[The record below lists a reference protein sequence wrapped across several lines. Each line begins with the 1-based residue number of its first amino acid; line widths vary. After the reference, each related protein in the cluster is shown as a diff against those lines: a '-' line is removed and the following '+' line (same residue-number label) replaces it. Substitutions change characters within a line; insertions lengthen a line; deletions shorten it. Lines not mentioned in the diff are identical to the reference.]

1 MKAVESQRKN
11 KLTQKAKI
19 ILFYAIAALFIAI
32 DSFLIAKFQYYMF
45 NLLPLALIA
54 IAALF
59 FALDRALLFSVLCI
73 PFSIP
78 LKEYYPALDFNVDIP
93 TEPLFVG
100 IMFIFILK
108 ILLERNYDRN
118 ILKHPLSVM
127 TIIYLLWHLVTVCT
141 SSLPLVS
148 LKSWVASLWFII
160 PFFFLGILLFKNEK
174 NIYRFFFLYMIPFA
188 VLIIITLIK
197 HSAYNFDQHIGN
209 GIMSP
214 YFNDHTSYG
223 AAIAMFLPFLIGF
236 SLCGEIK
243 LKWRI
248 VALVLTLIFVTGL
261 IFSYTRAA
269 WISLVGALAMFLIL
283 KLRISNKIVL
293 AVVVIG
299 ISGFLMFQDKIF
311 IKMESNKV
319 ESSTDFSKHIKSI
332 SNITS
337 DASNLERINRW
348 HCAVRMFKERPI
360 FGWGPGTYQFKYAP
374 YQHSDEKTII
384 STNAGDG
391 GNAHSEYLGSLAES
405 GLLGMLNYVLIC
417 IVIYVTGTRTYHK
430 LKDKKHKLIVA
441 SALCG
446 LVTYFIHGAL
456 NNFLDI
462 DKIAVPF
469 WGFAAMIVSI
479 ELFYIK
485 KEKELPTEAVN
496 QDKTE
501 A

>member
-1 MKAVESQRKN
+1 MKVAESQRKN
-11 KLTQKAKI
+11 KLTRKAKI
-19 ILFYAIAALFIAI
+19 ILFYAIAVLFIAL
-32 DSFLIAKFQYYMF
+32 DCFFIAKFQTYVL
-45 NLLPLALIA
+45 NLLPLLLIV

-78 LKEYYPALDFNVDIP
+78 LKEYYPDLGFNIDLP

-100 IMFIFILK
+100 ILFIFVLK

-127 TIIYLLWHLVTVCT
+127 TIVYLLWHLVTVCT
-141 SSLPLVS
+141 STIPLVS
-148 LKSWVASLWFII
+148 LKCWVASLWFIV

-174 NIYRFFFLYMIPFA
+174 NIYRFFFLYIIPFA
-188 VLIIITLIK
+188 ALIIFTLIK

-209 GIMSP
+209 GIMCP
-214 YFNDHTSYG
+214 FFNDHTSYG

-236 SLCGEIK
+236 VLCKEIK
-243 LKWRI
+243 PKWRI
-248 VALVLTLIFVTGL
+248 CALVLTVIFVVGL

-269 WISLVGALAMFLIL
+269 WISLVGALAMYFIL
-283 KLRISNKIVL
+283 KLRISNKIVFAL
-293 AVVVIG
+293 ILVGIG
-299 ISGFLMFQDKIF
+299 GFVLMQDKILM
-311 IKMESNKV
+311 KMEGNKV

-348 HCAVRMFKERPI
+348 NCAVRMFKEKPV
-360 FGWGPGTYQFKYAP
+360 FGWGPGTYQFQYAP
-374 YQHSDEKTII
+374 FQHSDEKTII

-405 GLLGMLNYVLIC
+405 GLLGMLNYILVC
-417 IVIYVTGTRTYHK
+417 IVIYLTGTRTYHK
-430 LKDKKHKLIVA
+430 LKDKKLKLIVA

-469 WGFAAMIVSI
+469 WGFAAMIVAI
-479 ELFYIK
+479 DLFYVK
-485 KEKELPTEAVN
+485 KENEVPAEPVT
-496 QDKTE
+496 QDKSE